1 MDKTIYKIRG
11 NVFFKLGIY
20 ILVAVLAY
28 GTLYTGGL
36 VLQGSYLGVYSD
48 DDQGATPYERLV
60 NDYVEDT
67 NDALTGKVKAYIQ
80 DTRSQLESIT
90 TYSQLVSADHNGDMV
105 ITADDVLRRL
115 TNADTTSAIKSS
127 YRYEDISERGDIGYM
142 LTAACSDDA
151 NVNIN
156 NGKIKVTTGNIKLIN
171 DEALLD
177 DNIYT
182 NDYDSTIEVP
192 VKRYIVFNKQSDM
205 EQGEQHII
213 AMLRKDDPYY
223 DEYTYNEEYEENDSV
238 DTVED
243 DTDSVLTADGRSI
256 TTQDIMYGD
265 YYPSS
270 VEELYFDD
278 TDEIGSSSGNGY
290 CLVLSYDAYSFINI
304 TGKCYVDV
312 AAAVDNI
319 KASNPE
325 MVQYIGVWNTKSKG
339 ILAGFAVMLLL
350 CIVMSIFSMVNAGVK
365 TGKETITLGRFE
377 RISTELVLAM
387 AVCSVAAAIG
397 ICVESGIAFMC
408 VNQYKNYTFV
418 SENIQYIAFL
428 VPVACLYAVAL
439 FFFNNIVAKVKA
451 GTLLADCLIIRALK
465 WIAGK
470 TKACFRYVKSHM
482 SLTQKGIW
490 AYIGIT
496 IVEIIFVAI
505 LAAGSMRGL
514 LWVVIYIILKWLCIV
529 GIVAY
534 IIQTQELYKCAKE
547 MAEGN
552 LDRKADTSR
561 MFWVFRAHGEHLN
574 QISDGMA
581 KAVEARMKS
590 EHLKTEL
597 ITNVSHDIKTPLTSI
612 INYVD
617 LLQKDDMDEKTRQ
630 EYIEVLSRQS
640 ARLKKL
646 IEDLVEASK
655 ASTGNIQINWA
666 EIDAN
671 MLLEQAVAEY
681 NDKLERA
688 GLRVVF
694 AKSETPAV
702 IMADGQHLWRVFDN
716 LLANISKYAMPGT
729 RVYASVIHE
738 TDSVRIEFKNIS
750 REVLNVSSDELMERF
765 VRGDS
770 SRNTEGSGLGLSIAN
785 SLCALMRADFKL
797 SIDGDLFKTVITF
810 DCGTPRKKNNR

>member
-1 MDKTIYKIRG
+1 MDKAIYKIRG

-48 DDQGATPYERLV
+48 GDQGAAPYERLV

-67 NDALTGKVKAYIQ
+67 NDALTEKVKAYIQ

-105 ITADDVLRRL
+105 ITADDVFRRL

-127 YRYEDISERGDIGYM
+127 YRYADIVERDDIGYM
-142 LTAACSDDA
+142 LTAACSDDT
-151 NVNIN
+151 NVSIN
-156 NGKIKVTTGNIKLIN
+156 NGKIKVMTGNIKLIN
-171 DEALLD
+171 DEARLD

-192 VKRYIVFNKQSDM
+192 VKRYIVFDKQSDM
-205 EQGEQHII
+205 EQGEQYIN
-213 AMLRKDDPYY
+213 ALMG
-223 DEYTYNEEYEENDSV
+223 N
-238 DTVED
+238 
-243 DTDSVLTADGRSI
+243 DTDSVLTADGKSI

-270 VEELYFDD
+270 VEKLYFDD

-290 CLVLSYDAYSFINI
+290 CLVLSYDAYSFINV

-312 AAAVDNI
+312 TAAVDNT

-325 MVQYIGVWNTKSKG
+325 MVQYIGIWRTKSKE

-377 RISTELVLAM
+377 RIPTELVLAM
-387 AVCSVAAAIG
+387 AVCSAAAAVG
-397 ICVESGIAFMC
+397 ICVESGIASIC
-408 VNQYKNYTFV
+408 VNQYRNYTFV

-428 VPVACLYAVAL
+428 VPVACLYSVAL

-451 GTLLADCLIIRALK
+451 GTFLADCLIIRTLK
-465 WIAGK
+465 WIARK

-482 SLTQKGIW
+482 SLTQKGVW

-534 IIQTQELYKCAKE
+534 LIQTQELYKCAKE

-552 LDRKADTSR
+552 LDRKADTSK

-574 QISDGMA
+574 QIRDGMS
-581 KAVEARMKS
+581 KAVEARIKS

-617 LLQKDDMDEKTRQ
+617 LLQKGDMDEKTRQ

-671 MLLEQAVAEY
+671 MLLEQAIGEY
-681 NDKLERA
+681 GDKLDKA
-688 GLRVVF
+688 GLKVVF
-694 AKSETPAV
+694 TGSDTPAV
-702 IMADGQHLWRVFDN
+702 VMADGQHLWRVFDN

-729 RVYASVIHE
+729 RVYASVIRGDGE
-738 TDSVRIEFKNIS
+738 VRMEFKNIS
-750 REVLNVSSDELMERF
+750 RDPLNVSSDELMERF

-785 SLCALMRADFKL
+785 SLCTLMNARFTI
-797 SIDGDLFKTVITF
+797 SIDGDLFKAAIIFT
-810 DCGTPRKKNNR
+810 DNGTL

>member
-67 NDALTGKVKAYIQ
+67 NDALTEKVKAYIQ

-90 TYSQLVSADHNGDMV
+90 TYNQLVSADHNGDMV
-105 ITADDVLRRL
+105 ITADDVFRRL

-127 YRYEDISERGDIGYM
+127 YRYEDMSERGDIGYM
-142 LTAACSDDA
+142 LTASCSDDT
-151 NVNIN
+151 NVSIN

-171 DEALLD
+171 DDARLD

-192 VKRYIVFNKQSDM
+192 VKRYIVFDKQSDM
-205 EQGEQHII
+205 EQGEQYIN
-213 AMLRKDDPYY
+213 ALLGNYDPYY
-223 DEYTYNEEYEENDSV
+223 DEYIYNEEYEES
-238 DTVED
+238 DTVEA
-243 DTDSVLTADGRSI
+243 DTDSVLTADGKSI
-256 TTQDIMYGD
+256 TKQDIMYGD

-270 VEELYFDD
+270 VEKLYLDEADD
-278 TDEIGSSSGNGY
+278 SGSSSGKVY

-325 MVQYIGVWNTKSKG
+325 MVQYIGIWRTKSKG

-377 RISTELVLAM
+377 RIPTELVLAM
-387 AVCSVAAAIG
+387 TVCSVAAAVG
-397 ICVESGIAFMC
+397 ICVESGIASMC
-408 VNQYKNYTFV
+408 VNQYRNYTFV

-428 VPVACLYAVAL
+428 VPVACLYSVAL

-451 GTLLADCLIIRALK
+451 GTFFADCLIIRALK
-465 WIAGK
+465 WIARK

-482 SLTQKGIW
+482 SLTQKGVW

-534 IIQTQELYKCAKE
+534 LIQTQELYKCAKE

-552 LDRKADTSR
+552 LDRKADTSK

-574 QISDGMA
+574 QIRDGMS

-640 ARLKKL
+640 ARLKKTHRG
-646 IEDLVEASK
+646 S
-655 ASTGNIQINWA
+655 GRGIQGIHW
-666 EIDAN
+666 
-671 MLLEQAVAEY
+671 QY
-681 NDKLERA
+681 PDKLGRD
-688 GLRVVF
+688 RC
-694 AKSETPAV
+694 
-702 IMADGQHLWRVFDN
+702 Q
-716 LLANISKYAMPGT
+716 YA
-729 RVYASVIHE
+729 A
-738 TDSVRIEFKNIS
+738 
-750 REVLNVSSDELMERF
+750 
-765 VRGDS
+765 
-770 SRNTEGSGLGLSIAN
+770 
-785 SLCALMRADFKL
+785 
-797 SIDGDLFKTVITF
+797 
-810 DCGTPRKKNNR
+810 

>member
-1 MDKTIYKIRG
+1 MDKAIYKIRG

-67 NDALTGKVKAYIQ
+67 NEVLTGKVKDYIQ
-80 DTRSQLESIT
+80 ETSSQLESIT

-105 ITADDVLRRL
+105 ITADDVFRRL

-127 YRYEDISERGDIGYM
+127 YRYADIVERDDIGYM
-142 LTAACSDDA
+142 LTVACSDDTNA
-151 NVNIN
+151 N
-156 NGKIKVTTGNIKLIN
+156 NGKIKVTTGNTKLIN
-171 DEALLD
+171 DEARLD

-182 NDYDSTIEVP
+182 NGYDSMIEVP
-192 VKRYIVFNKQSDM
+192 VKRYIVFNSLGDM
-205 EQGEQHII
+205 EQGEQYIN
-213 AMLRKDDPYY
+213 ALLGENDPYY
-223 DEYTYNEEYEENDSV
+223 DEYTYNEENDEN
-238 DTVED
+238 DTVEN
-243 DTDSVLTADGRSI
+243 DTDSVLTADGKSI

-270 VEELYFDD
+270 VEKLYFDD

-339 ILAGFAVMLLL
+339 ILAGFAVVLLL

-377 RISTELVLAM
+377 RTPTELVLAM
-387 AVCSVAAAIG
+387 AVCSVAAAVG
-397 ICVESGIAFMC
+397 ICVESGIASMC
-408 VNQYKNYTFV
+408 VNQYRNYTFESENIFV

-428 VPVACLYAVAL
+428 VPVACLYSVAL
-439 FFFNNIVAKVKA
+439 FFFDNIVAKVKA
-451 GTLLADCLIIRALK
+451 GTFLADCLIIRALK

-470 TKACFRYVKSHM
+470 AKACFRYVKSHM
-482 SLTQKGIW
+482 SLTQKGVW

-552 LDRKADTSR
+552 LDRKADTSK

-666 EIDAN
+666 DIDAN

-681 NDKLERA
+681 EDKLANA
-688 GLRVVF
+688 GLKVVF
-694 AKSETPAV
+694 TRSEVPAV
-702 IMADGQHLWRVFDN
+702 IRADGQHLWRVFDN

-738 TDSVRIEFKNIS
+738 TGSVRIEFKNIS
-750 REVLNVSSDELMERF
+750 REALNVSSDELMERF

-785 SLCALMRADFKL
+785 SLCTLMRADFKL
-797 SIDGDLFKTVITF
+797 SIDGDLFKAVIEF
-810 DCGTPRKKNNR
+810 KDKNIKADA

>member
-1 MDKTIYKIRG
+1 MDKAIYKIRG

-48 DDQGATPYERLV
+48 GDQGAAPYERLV

-67 NDALTGKVKAYIQ
+67 NDALTEKVKAYIQ

-105 ITADDVLRRL
+105 ITADDVFRRL

-127 YRYEDISERGDIGYM
+127 YRYADIVERDDIGYM
-142 LTAACSDDA
+142 LTAACSDDT
-151 NVNIN
+151 NVSIN
-156 NGKIKVTTGNIKLIN
+156 NGKIKVMTGNIKLIN
-171 DEALLD
+171 DEARLD

-192 VKRYIVFNKQSDM
+192 VKRYIVFDKQSDM
-205 EQGEQHII
+205 EQGEQYIN
-213 AMLRKDDPYY
+213 ALM
-223 DEYTYNEEYEENDSV
+223 EN
-238 DTVED
+238 
-243 DTDSVLTADGRSI
+243 DTDSVLTADGKSI

-270 VEELYFDD
+270 VEKLYFDD

-325 MVQYIGVWNTKSKG
+325 MVQYIGIWRTKSKG

-377 RISTELVLAM
+377 RTPTELVLAM
-387 AVCSVAAAIG
+387 AVCSVAAAVG
-397 ICVESGIAFMC
+397 ICVESGIASMC
-408 VNQYKNYTFV
+408 VNQYRNYTFV

-428 VPVACLYAVAL
+428 VPVACLYSVAL
-439 FFFNNIVAKVKA
+439 FFFNNMVAKVKA
-451 GTLLADCLIIRALK
+451 GTFWADCLIIRALK

-470 TKACFRYVKSHM
+470 TKSCFRYVKSHM
-482 SLTQKGIW
+482 SLTQKGVW

-534 IIQTQELYKCAKE
+534 LIQTQELYKCAKE

-552 LDRKADTSR
+552 LDRKADTSK

-574 QISDGMA
+574 QIRDGMS
-581 KAVEARMKS
+581 KAVEARIKS

-617 LLQKDDMDEKTRQ
+617 LLQKGDMDEKTRQ

-671 MLLEQAVAEY
+671 MLLEQAIGEY
-681 NDKLERA
+681 GDKLDKA
-688 GLRVVF
+688 GLKVVF
-694 AKSETPAV
+694 TGSDTPAV
-702 IMADGQHLWRVFDN
+702 VMADGQHLWRVFDN

-729 RVYASVIHE
+729 RVYASVIRGDGE
-738 TDSVRIEFKNIS
+738 VRMEFKNIS
-750 REVLNVSSDELMERF
+750 RDPLNVSSDELMERF

-785 SLCALMRADFKL
+785 SLCTLMNARFTI
-797 SIDGDLFKTVITF
+797 SIDGDLFKAAIIFT
-810 DCGTPRKKNNR
+810 DNGTL

>member
-1 MDKTIYKIRG
+1 MDKAIYKIRG

-48 DDQGATPYERLV
+48 DDQGATPYERRV

-67 NDALTGKVKAYIQ
+67 NDALTGKVKDYIQ

-90 TYSQLVSADHNGDMV
+90 TYNQLVSADHNGDMV
-105 ITADDVLRRL
+105 ITADDVFRRL
-115 TNADTTSAIKSS
+115 TNADATSAIKSS
-127 YRYEDISERGDIGYM
+127 YRYADIVERDDIGYM
-142 LTAACSDDA
+142 LTAACSDDTNA
-151 NVNIN
+151 N

-171 DEALLD
+171 DNARLD

-192 VKRYIVFNKQSDM
+192 VKRYIVFNNLGDM
-205 EQGEQHII
+205 EQGEQYIN
-213 AMLRKDDPYY
+213 ALLGENDPYY
-223 DEYTYNEEYEENDSV
+223 DEYNYNEEYDENA
-238 DTVED
+238 TVED
-243 DTDSVLTADGRSI
+243 DTDSVLTADGKSI

-270 VEELYFDD
+270 VEKLYFDD

-339 ILAGFAVMLLL
+339 ILAGFAVVLLL

-377 RISTELVLAM
+377 RTPTELVLAM
-387 AVCSVAAAIG
+387 AVCSVAAAVG
-397 ICVESGIAFMC
+397 ICVESGIASMC
-408 VNQYKNYTFV
+408 VNQYRNYTFESENIFV

-428 VPVACLYAVAL
+428 VPVACLYSVAL
-439 FFFNNIVAKVKA
+439 FIFNNIVAKVKA
-451 GTLLADCLIIRALK
+451 GTFLADCLIIRALK
-465 WIAGK
+465 WIARK
-470 TKACFRYVKSHM
+470 AKACFRYVKSHM

-552 LDRKADTSR
+552 LDRKADTSK

-574 QISDGMA
+574 QISDGMS

-666 EIDAN
+666 DIDAN

-681 NDKLERA
+681 EDKLANA
-688 GLRVVF
+688 GLKVVF
-694 AKSETPAV
+694 TRSEVPAV
-702 IMADGQHLWRVFDN
+702 IRADGQHLWRVFDN

-738 TDSVRIEFKNIS
+738 TGSVRIEFKNIS
-750 REVLNVSSDELMERF
+750 REALNVSSDELMERF

-785 SLCALMRADFKL
+785 SLCTLMRADFKL
-797 SIDGDLFKTVITF
+797 SIDGDLFKAVIEF
-810 DCGTPRKKNNR
+810 KDKNIKADA

>member
-1 MDKTIYKIRG
+1 MDKAIYKIRG

-48 DDQGATPYERLV
+48 GDQGAAPYERLV

-67 NDALTGKVKAYIQ
+67 NDALTEKVKAYIQ

-105 ITADDVLRRL
+105 ITADDVFRRL

-127 YRYEDISERGDIGYM
+127 YRYADIVERDDIGYM
-142 LTAACSDDA
+142 LTAACSDDT
-151 NVNIN
+151 NVSIN
-156 NGKIKVTTGNIKLIN
+156 NGKIKVMTGNIKLIN
-171 DEALLD
+171 DEARLD

-192 VKRYIVFNKQSDM
+192 VKRYIVFDKQSDM
-205 EQGEQHII
+205 EKGEQYIN
-213 AMLRKDDPYY
+213 ALMG
-223 DEYTYNEEYEENDSV
+223 N
-238 DTVED
+238 D
-243 DTDSVLTADGRSI
+243 DTDSALTADGKSI

-265 YYPSS
+265 HYPSS
-270 VEELYFDD
+270 VEKLYFDD
-278 TDEIGSSSGNGY
+278 ADEIGSSSGNGC

-325 MVQYIGVWNTKSKG
+325 MVQYIGIWRTKSKE

-377 RISTELVLAM
+377 RTPTELVLAM
-387 AVCSVAAAIG
+387 AVCSAAAAVG
-397 ICVESGIAFMC
+397 ICVESGIASIC
-408 VNQYKNYTFV
+408 VNQYRNYTFV

-428 VPVACLYAVAL
+428 VPVACLYSVAL
-439 FFFNNIVAKVKA
+439 FFFNNMVAKVKA
-451 GTLLADCLIIRALK
+451 GTFWADCLIIRALK

-482 SLTQKGIW
+482 SLTQKGVW

-534 IIQTQELYKCAKE
+534 LIQTQELYKCAKE

-552 LDRKADTSR
+552 LDRKADTSK

-574 QISDGMA
+574 QIRDGMS

-617 LLQKDDMDEKTRQ
+617 LLQKGDMDEKTRQ

-671 MLLEQAVAEY
+671 MLLEQAIGEY
-681 NDKLERA
+681 GDKLDKA
-688 GLRVVF
+688 GLKVVF
-694 AKSETPAV
+694 TGSDTPAV
-702 IMADGQHLWRVFDN
+702 VMADGQHLWRVFDN

-729 RVYASVIHE
+729 RVYASVIRGDGE
-738 TDSVRIEFKNIS
+738 VRMEFKNIS
-750 REVLNVSSDELMERF
+750 RDPLNVSSDELMERF

-785 SLCALMRADFKL
+785 SLCTLMNARFTI
-797 SIDGDLFKTVITF
+797 SIDGDLFKAAIIFT
-810 DCGTPRKKNNR
+810 DNGTL

>member
-1 MDKTIYKIRG
+1 MDKAIYKIRG

-67 NDALTGKVKAYIQ
+67 NETLTGKVKDYIQ
-80 DTRSQLESIT
+80 ETRSQLESIT

-105 ITADDVLRRL
+105 ITADDVFRRL

-127 YRYEDISERGDIGYM
+127 YRYEDMSERGDIGYM
-142 LTAACSDDA
+142 LTASCSDDA
-151 NVNIN
+151 NANT
-156 NGKIKVTTGNIKLIN
+156 GKIKVTTGNIKLIN
-171 DEALLD
+171 DEARLD

-205 EQGEQHII
+205 EQGEQYIN
-213 AMLRKDDPYY
+213 ALLGKDDPYY
-223 DEYTYNEEYEENDSV
+223 DEYNYEEYDENA
-238 DTVED
+238 TLED

-265 YYPSS
+265 HYPSS
-270 VEELYFDD
+270 VEKLYFND

-290 CLVLSYDAYSFINI
+290 CLVLSYDEYSFINI
-304 TGKCYVDV
+304 TGRCYVDV
-312 AAAVDNI
+312 TAAVDNI

-325 MVQYIGVWNTKSKG
+325 MVQYIGAWNTKSKG
-339 ILAGFAVMLLL
+339 VLAGFAVMLLL

-377 RISTELVLAM
+377 RTPTELVLAM
-387 AVCSVAAAIG
+387 AVCSVAAAVG
-397 ICVESGIAFMC
+397 ICVESGIASMC

-428 VPVACLYAVAL
+428 VPVACLYSVAL
-439 FFFNNIVAKVKA
+439 FFFNNMVAKVKA
-451 GTLLADCLIIRALK
+451 GTFLTDCLIIRALK

-505 LAAGSMRGL
+505 LAAGGMRGL

-534 IIQTQELYKCAKE
+534 LIQTQELYKCAKE

-552 LDRKADTSR
+552 LDRKADTSK

-574 QISDGMA
+574 QISDGMS

-681 NDKLERA
+681 EDKLANA
-688 GLRVVF
+688 GLKVVF
-694 AKSETPAV
+694 TRSEVPAV
-702 IMADGQHLWRVFDN
+702 IRADGQHLWRVFDN

-738 TDSVRIEFKNIS
+738 TGSVRIEFKNIS
-750 REVLNVSSDELMERF
+750 REALNVSSDELMERF

-785 SLCALMRADFKL
+785 SLCTLMRADFKL
-797 SIDGDLFKTVITF
+797 SIDGDLFKAVITF
-810 DCGTPRKKNNR
+810 DCGTPQKKNNR

>member
-1 MDKTIYKIRG
+1 MDKAIYKIRG
-11 NVFFKLGIY
+11 NLFFKLGIY

-48 DDQGATPYERLV
+48 YDQGATPYERLV

-67 NDALTGKVKAYIQ
+67 NYALTEKVNAYIQ

-90 TYSQLVSADHNGDMV
+90 TYSQLVSADHNGDKV
-105 ITADDVLRRL
+105 ITAADVFRRL

-127 YRYEDISERGDIGYM
+127 YRYADMSERGDIGYM

-151 NVNIN
+151 NANT
-156 NGKIKVTTGNIKLIN
+156 GKIKVTTGNIKLIN
-171 DEALLD
+171 DEARLD

-192 VKRYIVFNKQSDM
+192 VKRYIVFNNLGDM
-205 EQGEQHII
+205 EQGEQYIN
-213 AMLRKDDPYY
+213 ALLW
-223 DEYTYNEEYEENDSV
+223 EN
-238 DTVED
+238 
-243 DTDSVLTADGRSI
+243 DTDSVLTADGKSI

-270 VEELYFDD
+270 VEKLYFDD

-312 AAAVDNI
+312 EAAVDNI

-339 ILAGFAVMLLL
+339 ILAGFAVVLLL

-377 RISTELVLAM
+377 RAPTELVLAM
-387 AVCSVAAAIG
+387 VVCSVAAAVG
-397 ICVESGIAFMC
+397 ICVESGIASMC
-408 VNQYKNYTFV
+408 VNQYRNYTFESENIFV

-428 VPVACLYAVAL
+428 VPVACLYSVAL
-439 FFFNNIVAKVKA
+439 FFFNNMVAKVKA
-451 GTLLADCLIIRALK
+451 GTFLADCLIIRALK

-470 TKACFRYVKSHM
+470 AKACFRYVKSHM
-482 SLTQKGIW
+482 SLTQKGVW

-552 LDRKADTSR
+552 LDRKADTSK

-574 QISDGMA
+574 QISDGMS

-681 NDKLERA
+681 EDKLANA
-688 GLRVVF
+688 GLKVVF
-694 AKSETPAV
+694 TRSEVPAV
-702 IMADGQHLWRVFDN
+702 IRADGQHLWRVFDN

-738 TDSVRIEFKNIS
+738 TGSVRIEFKNIS
-750 REVLNVSSDELMERF
+750 REALNVSSDELMERF

-785 SLCALMRADFKL
+785 SLCTLMRADFKL
-797 SIDGDLFKTVITF
+797 SIDGDLFKAVIEF
-810 DCGTPRKKNNR
+810 KDKNIKADA

>member
-1 MDKTIYKIRG
+1 MDKAIYKIRG

-67 NDALTGKVKAYIQ
+67 NEVLTGKVKDYIQ
-80 DTRSQLESIT
+80 ETSSQLESIT

-105 ITADDVLRRL
+105 ITADDVFRRL

-127 YRYEDISERGDIGYM
+127 YRYADIVERDDIGYM
-142 LTAACSDDA
+142 LTAACSDDTNA
-151 NVNIN
+151 N
-156 NGKIKVTTGNIKLIN
+156 NGKIKVTTGNTKLIN
-171 DEALLD
+171 DEARLD

-182 NDYDSTIEVP
+182 NGYDSMIEVP
-192 VKRYIVFNKQSDM
+192 VKRYIVFNSLGDM
-205 EQGEQHII
+205 EQGEQYIN
-213 AMLRKDDPYY
+213 ALLGENDPYY
-223 DEYTYNEEYEENDSV
+223 DEYTYNEENDEN
-238 DTVED
+238 DTVEN
-243 DTDSVLTADGRSI
+243 DTDSVLTADGKSI

-270 VEELYFDD
+270 VEKLYFDD

-339 ILAGFAVMLLL
+339 ILAGFAVVLLL

-377 RISTELVLAM
+377 RTPTELVLAM
-387 AVCSVAAAIG
+387 AVCSVAAAVG
-397 ICVESGIAFMC
+397 ICVESGIASMC
-408 VNQYKNYTFV
+408 VNQYRNYTFESENIFV

-428 VPVACLYAVAL
+428 VPVACLYSVAL
-439 FFFNNIVAKVKA
+439 FFFDNIVAKVKA
-451 GTLLADCLIIRALK
+451 GTFLADCLIIRALK

-470 TKACFRYVKSHM
+470 AKACFRYVKSHM
-482 SLTQKGIW
+482 SLTQKGVW

-552 LDRKADTSR
+552 LDRKADTSK

-630 EYIEVLSRQS
+630 EYIGVLSRQS

-666 EIDAN
+666 DIDAN

-681 NDKLERA
+681 EDKLANA
-688 GLRVVF
+688 GLKVVF
-694 AKSETPAV
+694 TRSEVPAV
-702 IMADGQHLWRVFDN
+702 IRADGQHLWRVFDN

-738 TDSVRIEFKNIS
+738 VGSVKIEFKNIS
-750 REVLNVSSDELMERF
+750 REALNVSSDELMERF

-785 SLCALMRADFKL
+785 SLCTLMRADFKL
-797 SIDGDLFKTVITF
+797 SIDGDLFKAVIEF
-810 DCGTPRKKNNR
+810 KDKNIKADA

>member
-1 MDKTIYKIRG
+1 MDKAIYKIRG

-48 DDQGATPYERLV
+48 GDQGAAPYERLV

-67 NDALTGKVKAYIQ
+67 NDALTEKVKAYIQ

-105 ITADDVLRRL
+105 ITADDVFRRL

-127 YRYEDISERGDIGYM
+127 YRYADIVERDDIGYM
-142 LTAACSDDA
+142 LTAACSDDT
-151 NVNIN
+151 NVSIN
-156 NGKIKVTTGNIKLIN
+156 NGKIKVMTGNIKLIN
-171 DEALLD
+171 DEARLD

-192 VKRYIVFNKQSDM
+192 VKRYIVFDKQSDM
-205 EQGEQHII
+205 EKGEQYIN
-213 AMLRKDDPYY
+213 ALMGNDDPYY
-223 DEYTYNEEYEENDSV
+223 DEYTYNEEYEES

-243 DTDSVLTADGRSI
+243 DTDSALTADGKSI

-265 YYPSS
+265 HYPSS
-270 VEELYFDD
+270 VEKLYFDD
-278 TDEIGSSSGNGY
+278 ADEIGSSSGNGC

-325 MVQYIGVWNTKSKG
+325 MVQYIGIWRTKSKE

-377 RISTELVLAM
+377 RTPTELVLAM
-387 AVCSVAAAIG
+387 AVCSAAAAVG
-397 ICVESGIAFMC
+397 ICVESGIASIC
-408 VNQYKNYTFV
+408 VNQYRNYTFV

-428 VPVACLYAVAL
+428 VPVACLYSVAL
-439 FFFNNIVAKVKA
+439 FFFNNMVAKVKA
-451 GTLLADCLIIRALK
+451 GTFWADCLIIRALK

-482 SLTQKGIW
+482 SLTQKGVW

-514 LWVVIYIILKWLCIV
+514 LWVVIYIILKCLCIV

-534 IIQTQELYKCAKE
+534 LIQTQELYKCAKE

-552 LDRKADTSR
+552 LDRKADTSK

-574 QISDGMA
+574 QIRDGMS
-581 KAVEARMKS
+581 KAVETRMKS

-617 LLQKDDMDEKTRQ
+617 LLQKGDMDEKTRQ

-671 MLLEQAVAEY
+671 MLLEQAIGEY
-681 NDKLERA
+681 GDKLDKA
-688 GLRVVF
+688 GLKVVF
-694 AKSETPAV
+694 TGSDTPAV
-702 IMADGQHLWRVFDN
+702 VMADGQHLWRVFDN

-729 RVYASVIHE
+729 RVYASVIRGDGE
-738 TDSVRIEFKNIS
+738 VRMEFKNIS
-750 REVLNVSSDELMERF
+750 RDPLNVSSDELMERF

-785 SLCALMRADFKL
+785 SLCTLMNARFTI
-797 SIDGDLFKTVITF
+797 SIDGDLFKAAIIFT
-810 DCGTPRKKNNR
+810 DNGTL

>member
-1 MDKTIYKIRG
+1 MDKAIYKIRG

-67 NDALTGKVKAYIQ
+67 NYALTEKVNAYIQ

-90 TYSQLVSADHNGDMV
+90 TYSQLVSADHNGDKV
-105 ITADDVLRRL
+105 ITAADVFRRL

-127 YRYEDISERGDIGYM
+127 YRYADMSERGDIGYM

-151 NVNIN
+151 NANT
-156 NGKIKVTTGNIKLIN
+156 GKIKVTTGNIKLIN
-171 DEALLD
+171 DEARLD

-192 VKRYIVFNKQSDM
+192 VKRYIVFNNLGDM
-205 EQGEQHII
+205 EQGEQYIN
-213 AMLRKDDPYY
+213 ALLGENDPYY
-223 DEYTYNEEYEENDSV
+223 DEN
-238 DTVED
+238 DTVEN
-243 DTDSVLTADGRSI
+243 DTDSVLTADGKSI

-270 VEELYFDD
+270 VEKLYFDD

-312 AAAVDNI
+312 EAAVDNI

-339 ILAGFAVMLLL
+339 ILAGFAVVLLL

-377 RISTELVLAM
+377 RAPTELVLAM
-387 AVCSVAAAIG
+387 AVCSAAAAVG
-397 ICVESGIAFMC
+397 ICVESGIASMC
-408 VNQYKNYTFV
+408 VNQYRNYTFESENIFV

-428 VPVACLYAVAL
+428 VPVACLYSVAL

-451 GTLLADCLIIRALK
+451 GTFLADCLIVRALK
-465 WIAGK
+465 WIARK

-482 SLTQKGIW
+482 SLTQKGVW
-490 AYIGIT
+490 AYICIT

-514 LWVVIYIILKWLCIV
+514 LWVVIYIVLKWLCIV

-534 IIQTQELYKCAKE
+534 FIQTQELYKCAKE

-552 LDRKADTSR
+552 LDRKADTSK

-574 QISDGMA
+574 QISDGMS

-640 ARLKKL
+640 TRLKKL

-681 NDKLERA
+681 EDKLANA
-688 GLRVVF
+688 GLKVVF
-694 AKSETPAV
+694 TRSEVPAV
-702 IMADGQHLWRVFDN
+702 IRADGQHLWRVFDN

-738 TDSVRIEFKNIS
+738 TGSVRIEFKNIS
-750 REVLNVSSDELMERF
+750 REALNVSSDELMERF

-785 SLCALMRADFKL
+785 SLCTLMRADFKL
-797 SIDGDLFKTVITF
+797 SIDGDLFKAVIEF
-810 DCGTPRKKNNR
+810 KDKNIKADASL